1 MIKLN
6 ILLIYTHKPI
16 NTDWWETIRNH
27 IYQQVHT
34 GITNINTQINI
45 SFTTIQKKIAIFY
58 NWSWAMRKD
67 VLLNVDERN
76 LSSDQ

>member
-34 GITNINTQINI
+34 GNTNINTQINI
-45 SFTTIQKKIAIFY
+45 LFTI
-58 NWSWAMRKD
+58 
-67 VLLNVDERN
+67 
-76 LSSDQ
+76 